1 MAILTKAILVKFDYS
16 AQSER
21 SHLVRA
27 TLLYPERN
35 WRWELRLKNFEV
47 VHGLSRVV
55 RLLPDKI
62 ATALAIRRENHH
74 GEDGTFLI
82 KLVEDLAR
90 LFEER
95 NQAQSTQDE
104 VPDELQSF
112 NIKMGPGEVDAE
124 LSGDGLSVLLPDFT
138 QKLGT
143 LQTLL
148 RNEPEEGFI
157 QESQD
162 LVNLSDDIL
171 LACHVFLDLIHPAWI
186 SINRLGLIDHQRLG
200 EQKAICTAKLETLN
214 GKLAAEYSRINAGG
228 N

>member
-47 VHGLSRVV
+47 VHGLSRIV

-62 ATALAIRRENHH
+62 ATALAIRRENHY

-104 VPDELQSF
+104 
-112 NIKMGPGEVDAE
+112 
-124 LSGDGLSVLLPDFT
+124 
-138 QKLGT
+138 
-143 LQTLL
+143 
-148 RNEPEEGFI
+148 
-157 QESQD
+157 
-162 LVNLSDDIL
+162 
-171 LACHVFLDLIHPAWI
+171 
-186 SINRLGLIDHQRLG
+186 
-200 EQKAICTAKLETLN
+200 
-214 GKLAAEYSRINAGG
+214 
-228 N
+228 